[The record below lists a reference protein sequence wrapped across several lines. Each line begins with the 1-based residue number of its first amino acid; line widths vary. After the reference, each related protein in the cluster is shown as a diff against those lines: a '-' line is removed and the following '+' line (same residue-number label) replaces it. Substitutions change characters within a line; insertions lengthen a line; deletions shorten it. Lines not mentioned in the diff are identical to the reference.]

1 MTEANNKNLCNT
13 THEAS
18 DENYLKESKNFTDEF
33 LHICNTNHNEPQNI
47 TNYLKNNIR
56 TTSLERG
63 LFSQVLLVQRKVMTE

>member
-33 LHICNTNHNEPQNI
+33 LQIFNTKTNEPQNI
-47 TNYLKNNIR
+47 TNESNKKTRENFL
-56 TTSLERG
+56 
-63 LFSQVLLVQRKVMTE
+63 